1 MAMQNEMTA
10 KKLSSFWTFLGCVLI
25 TLGAGTLSGWL
36 SGAMKGYEGINMPSF
51 APPDWV
57 FSVVWTVLYIMIG
70 ASLYFLISYP
80 PLTRTERGIKTAAI
94 ILWGVQLAL
103 NLLWPFIFFNVDY
116 TIAFVINAAMVAA
129 VTSLVTLG
137 FFIKPLSSIL
147 LLPYWGW
154 LLFAAYQTLM
164 IIVLNA

>member
-1 MAMQNEMTA
+1 MQRELSI
-10 KKLSSFWTFLGCVLI
+10 KKSSTFWTFVWSVLF
-25 TLGAGTLSGWL
+25 TVGAGTLCGWL

-51 APPDWV
+51 ALPDWAY
-57 FSVVWTVLYIMIG
+57 SVIWPVLYAMIG
-70 ASLYFLISYP
+70 VALFLLITYK
-80 PLTRTERGIKTAAI
+80 PLSKTEHGIKTAAI
-94 ILWGVQLAL
+94 ILWGIQFAL

-116 TIAFVINAAMVAA
+116 TVAFVINVAMAAT

-137 FFIKPLSSIL
+137 FFIRPLSSVL

-154 LLFAAYQTLM
+154 LLFASYQTLM